1 MTVYM
6 QADLSHLTTYCR
18 QAKLPLIHPEMLVRI
33 DKAAELAN
41 IPIHKALSCLDV
53 LVPPEGLA
61 FVHPA
66 SIIRYLRK
74 SNRAKLRKVQKE
86 LHELYELITSSSGE
100 PKLATS
106 GGRLTSATCC
116 PFNEAK

>member
-6 QADLSHLTTYCR
+6 QADLSYLTTYCR
-18 QAKLPLIHPEMLVRI
+18 QAKLPLIRTEKLVTI
-33 DKAAELAN
+33 DKAALLAGVTVC
-41 IPIHKALSCLDV
+41 KALTCLDV

-61 FVHPA
+61 LVHPA

-74 SNRAKLRKVQKE
+74 SNKAKLRKIQKE
-86 LHELYELITSSSGE
+86 LYQCYELITSSSGE

-106 GGRLTSATCC
+106 GGRLTSTTCC
-116 PFNEAK
+116 PLIEAK